1 MMQSVESEF
10 SQSVGF
16 SQASRSYWV
25 ETSGKLSSLNG
36 VNMAQQLLRN
46 TDMGVGRPTLICLRC
61 VLNKEII

>member
-1 MMQSVESEF
+1 
-10 SQSVGF
+10 
-16 SQASRSYWV
+16 V